1 MHRTLATLASL
12 GALTLAAP
20 AFAAEGP
27 DEAGCTIELARE
39 AAGIATY
46 AAECHWPVAPRFV
59 AAIVGDPQRIAAA
72 STSLVSRTRLAD
84 GRILNVHLAGWPIDD
99 RQSALAIEKTALADG
114 GLLLSY
120 KLAPVQAP
128 LGGGRVQARRD
139 DGRWE
144 IRGEAGSGAGGEAGS
159 GTGGGTRVLYETTY
173 DAGGSLPVSL
183 VQRTV
188 RSSLAESLA
197 EIRAAAE
204 ALARSEAQRTGAN
217 QGARTRTQA
226 DAGE

>member
-1 MHRTLATLASL
+1 MRRTLATFASL

-20 AFAAEGP
+20 GFAAGGS
-27 DEAGCTIELARE
+27 DEAGCTIERRRE
-39 AAGIATY
+39 VAGIATY

-72 STSLVSRTRLAD
+72 STSLVSSTRLAD

-99 RQSALAIEKTALADG
+99 RQSTLAIKKTALDDG

-128 LGGGRVQARRD
+128 LGRGRVQARRD

-144 IRGEAGSGAGGEAGS
+144 IRGGAGRGTGDGAGGGS
-159 GTGGGTRVLYETTY
+159 GGGTRVLYETTY

-188 RSSLAESLA
+188 RSSVAKSLA

-204 ALARSEAQRTGAN
+204 LLARSEAQRTGAN

-226 DAGE
+226 DTGE

>member
-1 MHRTLATLASL
+1 MRRTLATFASL

-20 AFAAEGP
+20 GLAAGGP

-39 AAGIATY
+39 VAGIATY

-59 AAIVGDPQRIAAA
+59 AAIVGDPQQIAAA
-72 STSLVSRTRLAD
+72 STSLVSSTRLAD

-99 RQSALAIEKTALADG
+99 RQSTLAIEKTALADG

-120 KLAPVQAP
+120 THAPVQAP

-144 IRGEAGSGAGGEAGS
+144 IRGEAGG
-159 GTGGGTRVLYETTY
+159 GTGGGTRGGTRVLYETTY

-188 RSSLAESLA
+188 RASVAESLA

-204 ALARSEAQRTGAN
+204 LLAGAEAPHTGAN
-217 QGARTRTQA
+217 AGARTRTQA
-226 DAGE
+226 DTGE